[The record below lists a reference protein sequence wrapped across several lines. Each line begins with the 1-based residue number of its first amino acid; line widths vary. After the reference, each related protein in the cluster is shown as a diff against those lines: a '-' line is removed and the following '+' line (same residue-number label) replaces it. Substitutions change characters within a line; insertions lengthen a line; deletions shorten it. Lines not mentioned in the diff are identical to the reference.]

1 MSSNAQ
7 SPDDSESSPSNE
19 SSQSESASKSS
30 TDADDDDSSP
40 SIQRPNTNPQ
50 MKFTDD
56 GNLEVDKT
64 PVETTFADFGA
75 DVDTQER
82 ETRIDQGAS
91 EEFVDDRTVRPGSD
105 EDDSEQ
111 DSLFVGAD
119 EDQRSLT
126 GETEAKCPFEKREA
140 TDD

>member
-7 SPDDSESSPSNE
+7 STDIGSSANVEQASTNAQTEDDG
-19 SSQSESASKSS
+19 
-30 TDADDDDSSP
+30 DSSP
-40 SIQRPNTNPQ
+40 SVERPDINPQ

-56 GNLEVDKT
+56 GDLEVDDT

-91 EEFVDDRTVRPGSD
+91 DEFVDDRTVRPGSD
-105 EDDSEQ
+105 EDDTDQE
-111 DSLFVGAD
+111 SLLVGAD

-126 GETEAKCPFEKREA
+126 GDTDARCLFEERDPA
-140 TDD
+140 DD